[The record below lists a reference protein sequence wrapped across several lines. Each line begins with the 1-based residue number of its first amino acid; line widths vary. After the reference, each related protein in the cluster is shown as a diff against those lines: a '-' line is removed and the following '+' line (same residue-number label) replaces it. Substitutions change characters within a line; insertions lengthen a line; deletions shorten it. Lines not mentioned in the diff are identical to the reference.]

1 MAERTLTGPFAFPLQ
16 ENPLR
21 ERRVIFR
28 RYGLNALI
36 AVLLSMMFY
45 HIFVVETDWVRM
57 GGIREIISTAA
68 EFWPNPAFFPII
80 IDPLFE
86 TLLMAFW
93 GTVLATVFA
102 MPVAYISARNTSP
115 FYPVVYLF
123 GRSIIVLSRST
134 HEFIFALI
142 FVSALGLG
150 PLPGILALGFR
161 SIGFLAKTTS
171 EVIENVDRDPI
182 EAMEATGANPI
193 SVFMFGI
200 LPQIYPIVVGNVI
213 FQLDINLRRAAILG
227 MVGAGGIGIVFSEQ
241 MQAYEWN
248 NAGTVVL
255 GIALMVF
262 MGEFISNR
270 IRVRLISGVGGDS
283 KGIE

>member
-1 MAERTLTGPFAFPLQ
+1 MAERAHSGPLAFPLQ

-28 RYGLNALI
+28 RYGRNALI
-36 AVLLSMMFY
+36 AVLLSMMAY
-45 HIFVVETDWVRM
+45 HIIVVETDWVRM

-68 EFWPNPAFFPII
+68 EFWPNPAFIPII

-86 TLLMAFW
+86 TLLIAFW
-93 GTVLATVFA
+93 GTVLATMFA
-102 MPVAYISARNTSP
+102 MPVAYFSARNTSP

-171 EVIENVDRDPI
+171 EVIENVDHDPI

-227 MVGAGGIGIVFSEQ
+227 MVGAGGIGYVFSEQ

-255 GIALMVF
+255 GIAVMVI
-262 MGEFISNR
+262 MGEAISNR

>member
-1 MAERTLTGPFAFPLQ
+1 MAELTHPFTFPLQ

-28 RYGLNALI
+28 RYGINALF
-36 AVLLSMMFY
+36 AVLLSMMAY
-45 HIFVVETDWVRM
+45 HIFVVETDWARM
-57 GGIREIISTAA
+57 GGIREIIETAA
-68 EFWPNPAFFPII
+68 EFWPDMAFFPTI
-80 IDPLFE
+80 IDPLLE

-93 GTVLATVFA
+93 GTVLATVLA
-102 MPVAYISARNTSP
+102 MPVAYISARNISP
-115 FYPVVYLF
+115 LYPVVYLF
-123 GRSIIVLSRST
+123 GRSIIVLSRSV
-134 HEFIFALI
+134 HEFIYALI

-150 PLPGILALGFR
+150 PLPGILALGIR
-161 SIGFLAKTTS
+161 SIGFLAKTSS
-171 EVIENVDRDPI
+171 EIIENVDHNPI
-182 EAMEATGANPI
+182 EAMEATGANPFI
-193 SVFMFGI
+193 VFMFGI

-262 MGEFISNR
+262 MGEIISNR
-270 IRVRLISGVGGDS
+270 IRVRLISGIGGDS

>member
-1 MAERTLTGPFAFPLQ
+1 MAERAHSGPLAFPLQ

-28 RYGLNALI
+28 RYGRNALI
-36 AVLLSMMFY
+36 AVLLSMMAY
-45 HIFVVETDWVRM
+45 HIIVVETDWVRM

-68 EFWPNPAFFPII
+68 EFWPNPAFIPII
-80 IDPLFE
+80 IDPLLE
-86 TLLMAFW
+86 TLLIAFW
-93 GTVLATVFA
+93 GTVLDTIFA

-227 MVGAGGIGIVFSEQ
+227 MVGAGGIGYVFSEQ

-255 GIALMVF
+255 GIAVMVI
-262 MGEFISNR
+262 MGEAISNR

>member
-1 MAERTLTGPFAFPLQ
+1 MGERAHSGPLAFPLQ

-28 RYGLNALI
+28 RYGRNALI
-36 AVLLSMMFY
+36 AVLLSMMAY
-45 HIFVVETDWVRM
+45 HIIVVETDWVRM

-68 EFWPNPAFFPII
+68 EFWPNPAFIPII

-86 TLLMAFW
+86 TLLIAFW

-171 EVIENVDRDPI
+171 EVIENVDHDPI

-227 MVGAGGIGIVFSEQ
+227 MVGAGGIGYVFSEQ

-248 NAGTVVL
+248 NAGTVVV
-255 GIALMVF
+255 GIAIMVII
-262 MGEFISNR
+262 GEAISNR
-270 IRVRLISGVGGDS
+270 IRVRLISGGSGDS

>member
-1 MAERTLTGPFAFPLQ
+1 MAERAHSGPLAFPLQ

-28 RYGLNALI
+28 RYGRNALI
-36 AVLLSMMFY
+36 AVLLSMMAY
-45 HIFVVETDWVRM
+45 HIIVVETDWVRM

-68 EFWPNPAFFPII
+68 EFWPNPAFIPII
-80 IDPLFE
+80 IDPLLE
-86 TLLMAFW
+86 TLLIAFW
-93 GTVLATVFA
+93 GTVLATMFA
-102 MPVAYISARNTSP
+102 MPVAYFSARNTSP

-171 EVIENVDRDPI
+171 EVIENVDHDPI

-227 MVGAGGIGIVFSEQ
+227 MVGAGGIGYVFSEQ

-255 GIALMVF
+255 GIAVMVI
-262 MGEFISNR
+262 MGEAISNR

>member
-1 MAERTLTGPFAFPLQ
+1 MAERAHSGPLAFPLQ

-21 ERRVIFR
+21 GRRVIFR
-28 RYGLNALI
+28 RYGRNALI
-36 AVLLSMMFY
+36 AVLLSMMAY
-45 HIFVVETDWVRM
+45 HIIVVETDWVRM

-68 EFWPNPAFFPII
+68 EFWPNLAFFPII

-86 TLLMAFW
+86 TLLIAFW

-227 MVGAGGIGIVFSEQ
+227 MVGAGGIGYVFSEQ

-255 GIALMVF
+255 GIAVMVI
-262 MGEFISNR
+262 MGEAISNR

>member
-1 MAERTLTGPFAFPLQ
+1 MAEHAHSGPLAFPLQ

-28 RYGLNALI
+28 RYGRNALI
-36 AVLLSMMFY
+36 AVLLSMMAY
-45 HIFVVETDWVRM
+45 HIIVVETDWVRM

-68 EFWPNPAFFPII
+68 EFWPNLAFFPII

-86 TLLMAFW
+86 TLLIAFW
-93 GTVLATVFA
+93 GTVLATMFA

-193 SVFMFGI
+193 SMFMFGI

-227 MVGAGGIGIVFSEQ
+227 MVGAGGIGYVFSEQ

-255 GIALMVF
+255 GIAVMVI
-262 MGEFISNR
+262 MGEAISNR